1 MINTYNESDLH
12 LSLKKIYA
20 LNCNGK
26 TEVPV
31 DNWICDIVSEDGG
44 IIEIQTANISKL
56 TEKTRSLLSIG
67 KKVTIVHPVI
77 SEKYIENYTTD
88 GKILSR
94 RKSPKSQTIY
104 SVPRNLTGI
113 YPLLLEKD
121 FTLEILYVSVSEMR
135 RKTAAPVQLANK
147 SRRFLKDWIPQGKRL
162 EKIIKKEVYKTRKDY
177 LTLFPPTLEKEFT
190 IPDLQKAI
198 FAKAWGQDLSISNR
212 RQAASQ
218 ARLLV
223 WLFTRMNLIEEC
235 GKRSR
240 SKLYRLTH

>member
-1 MINTYNESDLH
+1 
-12 LSLKKIYA
+12 
-20 LNCNGK
+20 
-26 TEVPV
+26 
-31 DNWICDIVSEDGG
+31 
-44 IIEIQTANISKL
+44 
-56 TEKTRSLLSIG
+56 
-67 KKVTIVHPVI
+67 
-77 SEKYIENYTTD
+77 
-88 GKILSR
+88 
-94 RKSPKSQTIY
+94 
-104 SVPRNLTGI
+104 
-113 YPLLLEKD
+113 
-121 FTLEILYVSVSEMR
+121 MR

-177 LTLFPPTLEKEFT
+177 LTLIPPTLEKEFT